1 MFCSSPNRGESFLLS
16 LKLKRNKMSKKKDHL
31 KGLSQGEIKF
41 LSMQAKIFVDSIVKQ
56 AEKQHPLLP
65 APNRD

>member
-31 KGLSQGEIKF
+31 KGLSQEEIKF
-41 LSMQAKIFVDSIVKQ
+41 ISMLAKIFVDSIVKKADEQ
-56 AEKQHPLLP
+56 YLLLQSSKR
-65 APNRD
+65 N